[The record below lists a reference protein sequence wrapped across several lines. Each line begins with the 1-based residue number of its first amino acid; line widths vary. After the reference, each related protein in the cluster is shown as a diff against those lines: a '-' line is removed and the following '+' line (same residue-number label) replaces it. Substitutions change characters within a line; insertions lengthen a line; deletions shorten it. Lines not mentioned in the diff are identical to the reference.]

1 MTRGRIALVGLM
13 TLAGWSMAEAQAIGT
28 FRWQLQPY
36 CNVVT
41 LTLTQNG
48 SIYTLD
54 GTDDQCGAGT
64 LGSASGTAF
73 FNPDGSIG
81 LGVNIVASPGGA
93 PGHVLATVTLP
104 SGSGTWR
111 DSAGNTG
118 TFMMTAG
125 AGSGGAVRPL
135 GGIGAAAIDP
145 SEVQQRVGGT
155 CPAGQAIGS
164 INEDGTVVCVAGS
177 GTGTITA
184 VTAGPGLTGGGN
196 SGAVSLQVLY
206 GTSSTTA
213 ARGDHAHARGGI
225 GPAQP
230 TNTLIGDS
238 AFASAGLLA
247 ERNVAAGTNALRAS
261 VDGDDNTA
269 IGHSALSATT
279 TGFRNTAVGSGAL
292 DTNTDGDYNVAVGY
306 AALSSTSGTLQ
317 NTAVGTAALIN
328 STSGNNNTALGYGA
342 LGGLTTGQNN
352 IAIGVVAGNL
362 QTTGDNNIYIGAA
375 GVGGESLTTRL
386 GTGQSSAYMS
396 GVYARPVASISG
408 VTVLI
413 DAQGKLG
420 TQVSSARYKEDIQP
434 LGPELDAFHRLEPVS
449 FRYKPELA
457 RGDGRE
463 YGLIAEQ
470 VAAVMPELAVID
482 EDGRPANVRYQA
494 LAPLLVADVQ
504 RLERERAALAVRVAE
519 LERLVATLAV
529 AAVPR

>member
-1 MTRGRIALVGLM
+1 MTTGRIALVGLM
-13 TLAGWSMAEAQAIGT
+13 MLTGWTTAEAQVLGT
-28 FRWQLQPY
+28 YRWQLQPY

-64 LGSASGTAF
+64 LGSAAGTAF
-73 FNPDGSIG
+73 VNPDGTIG

-125 AGSGGAVRPL
+125 AGTGGVVRPL

-145 SEVQQRVGGT
+145 SEVQQRVSGT
-155 CPAGQAIGS
+155 CPAGQAIRG
-164 INEDGTVVCVAGS
+164 INEDGTVVCAAGP
-177 GTGTITA
+177 GTGTITS
-184 VTAGPGLTGGGN
+184 VTAGPGLTGGGS
-196 SGAVSLQVLY
+196 SGAVSLQVLF
-206 GTSSTTA
+206 GTGSTTA
-213 ARGDHAHARGGI
+213 ARGDHTHGRGGI

-230 TNTLIGDS
+230 TNTVIGDG
-238 AFASAGLLA
+238 AFASAALSA
-247 ERNVAAGTNALRAS
+247 AQNVALGANALKATA
-261 VDGDDNTA
+261 DGDDNTA
-269 IGHSALSATT
+269 VGFNALTATT
-279 TGFRNTAVGSGAL
+279 SGFRNTAVGSGAL
-292 DTNTDGDYNVAVGY
+292 DSNTDGDYNVAVGY
-306 AALSSTSGTLQ
+306 AALFSTSGTLQ
-317 NTAVGTAALIN
+317 NTAVGTSAMVN
-328 STSGNNNTALGYGA
+328 STSGSSNTALGYGA

-352 IAIGVVAGNL
+352 IAIGSVAGNN
-362 QTTGDNNIYIGAA
+362 QTTGDSNIYIGAA
-375 GVGGESLTTRL
+375 GVAGESFTTRL

-396 GVYARPVASISG
+396 GVYSRPVASVSA

-470 VAAVMPELAVID
+470 VAAVMPELAVVD

-519 LERLVATLAV
+519 LERLVASLA
-529 AAVPR
+529 AAAQR